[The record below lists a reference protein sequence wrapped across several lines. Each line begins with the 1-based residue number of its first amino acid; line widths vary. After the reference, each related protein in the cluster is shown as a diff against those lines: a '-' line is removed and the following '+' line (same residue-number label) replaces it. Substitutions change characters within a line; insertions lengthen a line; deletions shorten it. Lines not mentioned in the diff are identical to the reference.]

1 MKSRKII
8 KLVVGSL
15 TGGALI
21 LSGLALQNVVTPTAS
36 QNQTN
41 TVQAQGTASEF
52 EETIMKAVEKA
63 KDSVVSIQNYQKES
77 QQNNLYGYGTGGENQ
92 VDLEDPSASQKLAG
106 EGSGVIYKIDGDS
119 AYLVT
124 NNHVVENA
132 DSLKVKLADGTT
144 EDGELVGRDAVS
156 DLAVVKISSKNV
168 KSAIK
173 FADSDATKVGSI
185 AIAIGSPLGSKFSN
199 SVTQGIISGQSRI
212 VPMDLDKDGQADI
225 ETTLIQTS
233 AAINP
238 GNSGGA
244 LLNKDGDL
252 VGINSSKFSNVD
264 VEGMGFAIPSKEVQ
278 RVIAQLEK
286 DGKVTRPFIGIRQ
299 NDLANITSRSK
310 TEILKLKSDQ
320 TDGVVVTDTVKGSP
334 AETAGLKKYDVIT
347 KIGDKEIKNILELRR
362 ELYAYNVGDKVEL
375 TVLRE
380 GKETKVQVT
389 LGAQPEQQ
397 SNNNLQQY
405 QQGQQG
411 QQGQGQ
417 EQENGQ
423 EGQEGQTPR
432 LPFPGQR

>member
-106 EGSGVIYKIDGDS
+106 EGSGVIYKIDGDT

-173 FADSDATKVGSI
+173 FADSDAAKVGSI

-212 VPMDLDKDGQADI
+212 VPMDLNKDGQADI

-286 DGKVTRPFIGIRQ
+286 DGKVTRPFIGISQ

-411 QQGQGQ
+411 QGQ
-417 EQENGQ
+417 EQEN
-423 EGQEGQTPR
+423 GQEGQTPR

>member
-36 QNQTN
+36 QNQTD
-41 TVQAQGTASEF
+41 TVQAQGSASEF

-106 EGSGVIYKIDGDS
+106 EGSGVIYKIDGDT

-173 FADSDATKVGSI
+173 FADSDAAKVGSI

-212 VPMDLDKDGQADI
+212 VPMDLNKDGQADI

-286 DGKVTRPFIGIRQ
+286 DGKVTRPFIGISQ

-310 TEILKLKSDQ
+310 TDILKLKSDQ

-411 QQGQGQ
+411 QGQ
-417 EQENGQ
+417 EPEN
-423 EGQEGQTPR
+423 GQEGQTPR

>member
-106 EGSGVIYKIDGDS
+106 EGSGVIYKIDGDT

-286 DGKVTRPFIGIRQ
+286 DGKVTRPFIGISQ

-310 TEILKLKSDQ
+310 TDILKRKSDQ

-411 QQGQGQ
+411 QGQ
-417 EQENGQ
+417 EKEN
-423 EGQEGQTPR
+423 GQEGQTPR

>member
-15 TGGALI
+15 TGGTLI

-36 QNQTN
+36 QNQTD

-106 EGSGVIYKIDGDS
+106 EGSGVIYKIDGDT

-212 VPMDLDKDGQADI
+212 VPMDLNKDGQADI

-286 DGKVTRPFIGIRQ
+286 DGKVTRPFIGISQ

-334 AETAGLKKYDVIT
+334 AETAGIKKYDVIT

-411 QQGQGQ
+411 QGQ
-417 EQENGQ
+417 EQEN
-423 EGQEGQTPR
+423 GQEGQTPR

>member
-106 EGSGVIYKIDGDS
+106 EGSGVIYKIDGDT

-212 VPMDLDKDGQADI
+212 VPMDLNKDGQADI

-286 DGKVTRPFIGIRQ
+286 DGKVTRPFIGISQ

-397 SNNNLQQY
+397 STNNLQQY
-405 QQGQQG
+405 QQG

-423 EGQEGQTPR
+423 EGQTPR

>member
-106 EGSGVIYKIDGDS
+106 EGSGVIYKIDGDT

-124 NNHVVENA
+124 NNHVVENS

-212 VPMDLDKDGQADI
+212 VPMDLNKDGQADI

-286 DGKVTRPFIGIRQ
+286 DGKVTRPFIGISQ

-411 QQGQGQ
+411 QGQ
-417 EQENGQ
+417 EPEN
-423 EGQEGQTPR
+423 GQEGQTPR

>member
-15 TGGALI
+15 TGGTLI

-36 QNQTN
+36 QNQTD

-106 EGSGVIYKIDGDS
+106 EGSGVIYKIDGDT

-286 DGKVTRPFIGIRQ
+286 DGKVTRPFIGISQ

-397 SNNNLQQY
+397 STNNLQQY
-405 QQGQQG
+405 QQG

-423 EGQEGQTPR
+423 EGQTPR

>member
-36 QNQTN
+36 QNQTD

-77 QQNNLYGYGTGGENQ
+77 QQNNLYGYDTGGENQ

-106 EGSGVIYKIDGDS
+106 EGSGVIYKIDGDT

-212 VPMDLDKDGQADI
+212 VPMDLNKDGQADI

-286 DGKVTRPFIGIRQ
+286 DGKVTRPFIGISQ

-397 SNNNLQQY
+397 STNNLQQY
-405 QQGQQG
+405 QQG

-423 EGQEGQTPR
+423 EGQTPR

>member
-1 MKSRKII
+1 MKNRKII

-21 LSGLALQNVVTPTAS
+21 LSGLALQNVVTPTAA

-212 VPMDLDKDGQADI
+212 VPMDLNKDGQADI

-286 DGKVTRPFIGIRQ
+286 DGKVTRPFIGISQ

-411 QQGQGQ
+411 QGQ
-417 EQENGQ
+417 EKENGQ

>member
-36 QNQTN
+36 QNQTD

-106 EGSGVIYKIDGDS
+106 EGSGVIYKIDGDT

-212 VPMDLDKDGQADI
+212 VPMDLNKDGQADI

-286 DGKVTRPFIGIRQ
+286 DGKVTRPFIGISQ

-397 SNNNLQQY
+397 STNNLQQY

-411 QQGQGQ
+411 Q
-417 EQENGQ
+417 EQEN
-423 EGQEGQTPR
+423 GQEGQTPR

>member
-8 KLVVGSL
+8 KLAVGSL

-21 LSGLALQNVVTPTAS
+21 LSGVALQNVVTPTAS

-286 DGKVTRPFIGIRQ
+286 DGKVTRPFIGISQ

-411 QQGQGQ
+411 QGQ
-417 EQENGQ
+417 EQEN
-423 EGQEGQTPR
+423 GQEGQTPR

>member
-1 MKSRKII
+1 MESRKII

-21 LSGLALQNVVTPTAS
+21 LSGLTLQNVVTPTAS

-106 EGSGVIYKIDGDS
+106 EGSGVIYKIDGDT

-212 VPMDLDKDGQADI
+212 VPMDLNKDGQADI

-286 DGKVTRPFIGIRQ
+286 DGKVTRPFIGISQ

-411 QQGQGQ
+411 QGQ

>member
-36 QNQTN
+36 QNQTD

-106 EGSGVIYKIDGDS
+106 EGSGVIYKIDGDT

-212 VPMDLDKDGQADI
+212 VPMDLNKDGQADI

-286 DGKVTRPFIGIRQ
+286 DGKVTRPFIGISQ

-380 GKETKVQVT
+380 GKETKIQVT
-389 LGAQPEQQ
+389 LGAQPERQ

-405 QQGQQG
+405 QQG

>member
-1 MKSRKII
+1 MKNRKII
-8 KLVVGSL
+8 KLAVGSL

-21 LSGLALQNVVTPTAS
+21 LSGLALQNVVTPTVS

-106 EGSGVIYKIDGDS
+106 EGSGVIYKIDGDT

-212 VPMDLDKDGQADI
+212 VPMDLNKDGQADI

-286 DGKVTRPFIGIRQ
+286 DGKVTRPFIGITQ

-411 QQGQGQ
+411 Q

>member
-15 TGGALI
+15 TGGTLI

-77 QQNNLYGYGTGGENQ
+77 QKNNLYGYGTGGENQ
-92 VDLEDPSASQKLAG
+92 VDLEDPSVSQKLAG
-106 EGSGVIYKIDGDS
+106 EGSGVIYKIDGDT

-286 DGKVTRPFIGIRQ
+286 DGKVTRPLIGIRQ

-411 QQGQGQ
+411 QGQ
-417 EQENGQ
+417 EPENGQ

>member
-1 MKSRKII
+1 MKNRKII

-21 LSGLALQNVVTPTAS
+21 LSGLALQNVVTPTAA

-106 EGSGVIYKIDGDS
+106 EGSGVIYKIDGDT

-212 VPMDLDKDGQADI
+212 VPMDLNKDGQADI

-286 DGKVTRPFIGIRQ
+286 DGKVTRPFIGISQ

-411 QQGQGQ
+411 QGQ

>member
-21 LSGLALQNVVTPTAS
+21 LSGLALQNVVTPTAA

-106 EGSGVIYKIDGDS
+106 EGSGVIYKIDGDT

-212 VPMDLDKDGQADI
+212 VPMDLNKDGQADI

-286 DGKVTRPFIGIRQ
+286 DGKVTRPFIGISQ

-411 QQGQGQ
+411 QGQ
-417 EQENGQ
+417 EQEN
-423 EGQEGQTPR
+423 GQEGQTPR

>member
-52 EETIMKAVEKA
+52 EETIMKAVKKA

-106 EGSGVIYKIDGDS
+106 EGSGVIYKIDGDT

-212 VPMDLDKDGQADI
+212 VPMDLNKDGQADI

-286 DGKVTRPFIGIRQ
+286 DGKVTRPFIGISQ

-411 QQGQGQ
+411 QGQ
-417 EQENGQ
+417 EQEN
-423 EGQEGQTPR
+423 GQEGQTPR

>member
-21 LSGLALQNVVTPTAS
+21 LSSLALQNVVTPTAS

-52 EETIMKAVEKA
+52 EEIIMKAVEKA

-106 EGSGVIYKIDGDS
+106 EGSGVIYKIDGDT

-212 VPMDLDKDGQADI
+212 VPMDLNKDGQADI

-286 DGKVTRPFIGIRQ
+286 DGKVTRPFIGISQ

-411 QQGQGQ
+411 QGQ

-423 EGQEGQTPR
+423 EGQEGQPPR

>member
-36 QNQTN
+36 QNQTD

-77 QQNNLYGYGTGGENQ
+77 QQNNLYGYDTGGENQ

-106 EGSGVIYKIDGDS
+106 EGSGVIYKIDGDT

-212 VPMDLDKDGQADI
+212 VPMDLNKDGQADI

-286 DGKVTRPFIGIRQ
+286 DGKVTRPFIGISQ

-411 QQGQGQ
+411 QGQ
-417 EQENGQ
+417 EQEN
-423 EGQEGQTPR
+423 GQEGQTPR

>member
-1 MKSRKII
+1 
-8 KLVVGSL
+8 
-15 TGGALI
+15 
-21 LSGLALQNVVTPTAS
+21 
-36 QNQTN
+36 
-41 TVQAQGTASEF
+41 
-52 EETIMKAVEKA
+52 MKAVEKA

-212 VPMDLDKDGQADI
+212 VPMDLNKDGQADI

-286 DGKVTRPFIGIRQ
+286 DGKVTRPFIGISQ

-362 ELYAYNVGDKVEL
+362 GLYAYNVGDKVEL

-389 LGAQPEQQ
+389 LDAQPEQQ

-411 QQGQGQ
+411 QGQ
-417 EQENGQ
+417 EQEN
-423 EGQEGQTPR
+423 GQEGQTPR

>member
-41 TVQAQGTASEF
+41 TVQAQGSASEF

-106 EGSGVIYKIDGDS
+106 EGSGVIYKIDGDT

-212 VPMDLDKDGQADI
+212 VPMDLNKDGQADI

-286 DGKVTRPFIGIRQ
+286 DGKVTRPFIGISQ

-411 QQGQGQ
+411 QGQ

>member
-15 TGGALI
+15 TGGTLI

-36 QNQTN
+36 QNQTD

-106 EGSGVIYKIDGDS
+106 EGSGVIYKIDGDT

-212 VPMDLDKDGQADI
+212 VPMDLNKDGQADI

-278 RVIAQLEK
+278 RIIAQLEK
-286 DGKVTRPFIGIRQ
+286 DGKVTRPFIGISQ

-310 TEILKLKSDQ
+310 TDILKLKSDQ

-397 SNNNLQQY
+397 STNNLQQY
-405 QQGQQG
+405 QQG

-423 EGQEGQTPR
+423 EGQTPR

>member
-1 MKSRKII
+1 MKNRKII

-21 LSGLALQNVVTPTAS
+21 LSGLALQNVVTPTAA

-106 EGSGVIYKIDGDS
+106 EGSGVIYKIDGDT

-320 TDGVVVTDTVKGSP
+320 SDGVVVTDTAKGSP

-411 QQGQGQ
+411 QGQ
-417 EQENGQ
+417 EQEN
-423 EGQEGQTPR
+423 GQEGQTPR

>member
-36 QNQTN
+36 QNQTD

-52 EETIMKAVEKA
+52 EETVMKAVEKA

-106 EGSGVIYKIDGDS
+106 EGSGVIYKIDGDT

-212 VPMDLDKDGQADI
+212 VPMDLNKDGQADI

-286 DGKVTRPFIGIRQ
+286 DGKVTRPFIGISQ

-389 LGAQPEQQ
+389 LGAQPERQ

-405 QQGQQG
+405 QQG

-423 EGQEGQTPR
+423 EGQTPR

>member
-36 QNQTN
+36 QNQTD
-41 TVQAQGTASEF
+41 TVQAQGSASEF

-63 KDSVVSIQNYQKES
+63 KDSVVSIQNYQKER

-106 EGSGVIYKIDGDS
+106 EGSGVIYKIDGDT

-144 EDGELVGRDAVS
+144 EDGELVGSDAVS

-212 VPMDLDKDGQADI
+212 VPMDLNKDGQADI

-286 DGKVTRPFIGIRQ
+286 DGKVTRPFIGISQ

-411 QQGQGQ
+411 QGQ

>member
-36 QNQTN
+36 QNQTD

-106 EGSGVIYKIDGDS
+106 EGSGVIYKIDGDT

-212 VPMDLDKDGQADI
+212 VPMDLNKDGQADI

-286 DGKVTRPFIGIRQ
+286 DGKVTRPFIGISQ

-362 ELYAYNVGDKVEL
+362 ELYAYNVGDIVEL
-375 TVLRE
+375 TVIRE

-411 QQGQGQ
+411 QGQ
-417 EQENGQ
+417 EQEN
-423 EGQEGQTPR
+423 GQEGQTPR

>member
-36 QNQTN
+36 QNQTD

-106 EGSGVIYKIDGDS
+106 EGSGVIYKIDGDT

-212 VPMDLDKDGQADI
+212 VPMDLNKDGQADI

-286 DGKVTRPFIGIRQ
+286 DGKVTRPFIGISQ

-411 QQGQGQ
+411 QGQ

>member
-36 QNQTN
+36 QNQTD

-106 EGSGVIYKIDGDS
+106 EGSGVIYKIDGDT

-212 VPMDLDKDGQADI
+212 VPMDLNKDGQADI

-286 DGKVTRPFIGIRQ
+286 DGKVTRPFIGISQ

-405 QQGQQG
+405 QPG

-423 EGQEGQTPR
+423 EGQTPR

>member
-36 QNQTN
+36 QNQTD

-106 EGSGVIYKIDGDS
+106 EGSGVIYKIDGDT

-212 VPMDLDKDGQADI
+212 VPMDLNKDGQADI

-286 DGKVTRPFIGIRQ
+286 DGKVTRPFIGISQ

-380 GKETKVQVT
+380 GKETKIQVT
-389 LGAQPEQQ
+389 LGAQPERQ

-405 QQGQQG
+405 QQG

-423 EGQEGQTPR
+423 EGQTPR

>member
-36 QNQTN
+36 QNQTD

-106 EGSGVIYKIDGDS
+106 EGSGVIYKIDGDT

-212 VPMDLDKDGQADI
+212 VPMDLNKDGQADI

-286 DGKVTRPFIGIRQ
+286 DGKVTRPFIGISQ

-411 QQGQGQ
+411 QGQ
-417 EQENGQ
+417 EPEN
-423 EGQEGQTPR
+423 GQEGQTPR

>member
-1 MKSRKII
+1 
-8 KLVVGSL
+8 
-15 TGGALI
+15 
-21 LSGLALQNVVTPTAS
+21 
-36 QNQTN
+36 
-41 TVQAQGTASEF
+41 
-52 EETIMKAVEKA
+52 MKAVEKA

-106 EGSGVIYKIDGDS
+106 EGSGVIYKIDGDT

-212 VPMDLDKDGQADI
+212 VPMDLNKDGQADI

-286 DGKVTRPFIGIRQ
+286 DGKVTRPFIGISQ

-397 SNNNLQQY
+397 STNNLQQY
-405 QQGQQG
+405 QQG

-423 EGQEGQTPR
+423 EGQTPR

>member
-21 LSGLALQNVVTPTAS
+21 LSGVALQNVVTPTAS

-106 EGSGVIYKIDGDS
+106 EGSGVIYKIDGDT

-320 TDGVVVTDTVKGSP
+320 TDGVVVTDTFKGSP

-411 QQGQGQ
+411 QGQ
-417 EQENGQ
+417 EQEN
-423 EGQEGQTPR
+423 GQEGQTPR

>member
-36 QNQTN
+36 QNQTD
-41 TVQAQGTASEF
+41 TVQAQGSASEF

-106 EGSGVIYKIDGDS
+106 EGSGVIYKIDGDT

-144 EDGELVGRDAVS
+144 EDGELVGSDAVS

-212 VPMDLDKDGQADI
+212 VPMDLNKDGQADI

-286 DGKVTRPFIGIRQ
+286 DGKVTRPFIGISQ

-411 QQGQGQ
+411 QGQ

-423 EGQEGQTPR
+423 EGQEG
-432 LPFPGQR
+432 

>member
-36 QNQTN
+36 QNQTD

-106 EGSGVIYKIDGDS
+106 EGSGVIYKIDGDT

-212 VPMDLDKDGQADI
+212 VPMDLNKDGQADI

-320 TDGVVVTDTVKGSP
+320 SDGVVVTDTAKGSP

-411 QQGQGQ
+411 QGQ
-417 EQENGQ
+417 EQEN
-423 EGQEGQTPR
+423 GQEGQTPR

>member
-36 QNQTN
+36 QNQTD
-41 TVQAQGTASEF
+41 TVQAQGSASEF

-106 EGSGVIYKIDGDS
+106 EGSGVIYKIDGDT

-212 VPMDLDKDGQADI
+212 VPMDLNKDGQADI

-286 DGKVTRPFIGIRQ
+286 DGKVTRPFIGISQ

-411 QQGQGQ
+411 QGQ

-423 EGQEGQTPR
+423 EGQEGQTPH

>member
-8 KLVVGSL
+8 KLAVGSL

-21 LSGLALQNVVTPTAS
+21 LSGVALQNVVTPTAA

-52 EETIMKAVEKA
+52 EGTIMKAVEKA

-212 VPMDLDKDGQADI
+212 VPMDLNKDGQADI

-286 DGKVTRPFIGIRQ
+286 DGKVTRPFIGISQ

-310 TEILKLKSDQ
+310 SEILKLKSDQ

-411 QQGQGQ
+411 QGQ
-417 EQENGQ
+417 EQEN
-423 EGQEGQTPR
+423 GQEGQTPR

>member
-1 MKSRKII
+1 MKNRKII
-8 KLVVGSL
+8 KLAVGSL

-21 LSGLALQNVVTPTAS
+21 LSGLSLQNVVTPTAA

-132 DSLKVKLADGTT
+132 NSLKVKLADGTT

-212 VPMDLDKDGQADI
+212 VPMDLNKDGQADI

-286 DGKVTRPFIGIRQ
+286 DGKVTRPFIGISQ

-411 QQGQGQ
+411 Q

>member
-106 EGSGVIYKIDGDS
+106 EGSGVIYKIDGDT

-286 DGKVTRPFIGIRQ
+286 DGKVTRPFIGISQ

-411 QQGQGQ
+411 QGQ
-417 EQENGQ
+417 EPEN
-423 EGQEGQTPR
+423 GQEGQTPR

>member
-36 QNQTN
+36 QNQTD
-41 TVQAQGTASEF
+41 TVQAQGSASEF

-106 EGSGVIYKIDGDS
+106 EGSGVIYKIDGDT

-212 VPMDLDKDGQADI
+212 VPMDLNKDGQADI

-286 DGKVTRPFIGIRQ
+286 DGKVTRPFIGISQ

-397 SNNNLQQY
+397 STNNLQQY
-405 QQGQQG
+405 QQG

-423 EGQEGQTPR
+423 EGQTPR